1 MIIELEMKLNSL
13 YLYQILIN
21 HFGKQNWW
29 PVDGK
34 YHEKNGTDPRF
45 EIIVG
50 AILTQNTAWSNVEK
64 ALENLKSERLLD
76 IKIISKLGEE
86 LLKKMIK
93 PTGFFN
99 QKATR
104 LKNLAEYLESKYSGN
119 LDSFFNKELSEIKE
133 ELLSLNGVGPETADS
148 ILLYAGNQPI
158 FVVDAYTKRICKRLP
173 LNINPV
179 YDEIQRYFQDNL
191 LKKYKKNE
199 ISQIYNEL
207 HALIVILG
215 KTFCKSKPNCI
226 RCPLEKCCNYSKKL
240 TQ

>member
-1 MIIELEMKLNSL
+1 MNITPESL
-13 YLYQILIN
+13 YLTLLKQ
-21 HFGKQNWW
+21 FGRLNWW
-29 PVDGK
+29 PKDLE
-34 YHEKNGTDPRF
+34 YHRKTSSDPRF
-45 EIIVG
+45 EVIVG

-76 IKIISKLGEE
+76 IKIISEIDE
-86 LLKKMIK
+86 NLLKNMIK

-119 LDSFFNKELSEIKE
+119 LDSFFNKDLRETRE

-148 ILLYAGNQPI
+148 ILLYAGDQPI

-173 LNINPV
+173 LNINPI
-179 YDEIQRYFQDNL
+179 YDEIQKFFQDSL
-191 LKKYKKNE
+191 LKKYKKKE

-207 HALIVILG
+207 HALIVIHG

-226 RCPLEKCCNYSKKL
+226 KCPLEKYCNFSKKL

>member
-1 MIIELEMKLNSL
+1 MNITPESL
-13 YLYQILIN
+13 YQTLLR
-21 HFGKQNWW
+21 HFGRLNWW
-29 PVDGK
+29 PKDLE
-34 YHEKNGTDPRF
+34 YHRNNGSDPRF
-45 EIIVG
+45 EVIVG

-76 IKIISKLGEE
+76 IKIISKLDEK

-119 LDSFFNKELSEIKE
+119 LDSFFNKELSETRE

-173 LNINPV
+173 LNINPI
-179 YDEIQRYFQDNL
+179 YDEIQKFFQISL

-215 KTFCKSKPNCI
+215 KTFCKSKPNCVK
-226 RCPLEKCCNYSKKL
+226 CPVEKYCNYSKIL